1 VSDLGALPTPSLL
14 LDGARVERNVA
25 RMGARIAG
33 LGASLRP
40 HVKTHKSI
48 EVARMQA
55 AAGMRG
61 ITVSTLAEA
70 RAFAAHGFDDITYA
84 VPIERGKFDAV
95 AQMNADGARLAVI
108 TDDVAIPGPL
118 GEAARQ
124 AGVNIDVY
132 LKVDCGYHRCGV
144 DPEGPALPELA
155 QRIGERTHL
164 RFAGILAH
172 AGHSYKAR
180 DAAQIL
186 AVARSERDVMV
197 AAAARLSAGGIAVPV
212 VSIGSTPTAS
222 HIDDLTGVHEVR
234 TGNYAFFDVM
244 QVAIGSCTPDDC
256 ALSVLAAVVHRD
268 VARGKVILDAGGIAL
283 SKDAGIADA
292 DGVTHYGRVLDLEG
306 RDLGLRLTGLSQEHG
321 VVEVRDDALLTRL
334 GVGTRVRVLA
344 NHSCLTAAQH
354 AEYVVCDGP
363 KVVDRWVNHRGW

>member
-1 VSDLGALPTPSLL
+1 MSDLGALPTPSLL
-14 LDGARVERNVA
+14 LDRERVERNVA

-33 LGASLRP
+33 LGAALRP

-48 EVARMQA
+48 EVARLQA

-84 VPIERGKFDAV
+84 VPIERGKFEAV
-95 AQMNADGARLAVI
+95 AAMNASGVRLAVI
-108 TDDVAIPGPL
+108 TDDVVVPGPL

-124 AGVNIDVY
+124 AGVTIDTYV
-132 LKVDCGYHRCGV
+132 KVDCGYHRCGV
-144 DPEGPALPELA
+144 DPEGPALAELA

-180 DAAQIL
+180 GAAQIL

-197 AAAARLSAGGIAVPV
+197 AAAASLAAAGVPVPV
-212 VSIGSTPTAS
+212 VSIGSTPTAV
-222 HIDDLTGVHEVR
+222 HVDHLAGVQEVR

-244 QVAIGSCTPDDC
+244 QVAIGSCMQDDC

-268 VARGKVILDAGGIAL
+268 VARGKVIIDAGGIAL
-283 SKDAGIADA
+283 SKDAGIADP
-292 DGVTHYGRVLDLEG
+292 DGVTHYGRVLDLDG
-306 RDLGLRLTGLSQEHG
+306 RDLGLRVTGLSQEHG

-334 GVGTRVRVLA
+334 GVGSRVRVLV

-354 AEYVVCDGP
+354 AEYVVCDGT

>member
-1 VSDLGALPTPSLL
+1 
-14 LDGARVERNVA
+14 
-25 RMGARIAG
+25 
-33 LGASLRP
+33 
-40 HVKTHKSI
+40 
-48 EVARMQA
+48 MQA

-84 VPIERGKFDAV
+84 VPIERGKFDVV
-95 AQMNADGARLAVI
+95 AQMNADGVRLAVI

-124 AGVNIDVY
+124 AGVTIDVY

-155 QRIGERTHL
+155 RRIGERTHL

-180 DAAQIL
+180 GAAQIL

-197 AAAARLSAGGIAVPV
+197 AAAARLEAAGIAVPV
-212 VSIGSTPTAS
+212 VSIGSTPTAA

-283 SKDAGIADA
+283 SKDAGVADA

-321 VVEVRDDALLTRL
+321 MVEVRDDALLTRL

-344 NHSCLTAAQH
+344 NHSCLTGAQH
-354 AEYVVCDGP
+354 GEYVVCDGP

>member
-1 VSDLGALPTPSLL
+1 MSDLGALPTPSLL

-95 AQMNADGARLAVI
+95 AQMNADGVRLAVI

-124 AGVNIDVY
+124 AGVTIDVY

-155 QRIGERTHL
+155 RRIGERTHL

-180 DAAQIL
+180 GAAQIL

-197 AAAARLSAGGIAVPV
+197 AAAARLEAAGIAVPV
-212 VSIGSTPTAS
+212 VSIGSTPTAA

-283 SKDAGIADA
+283 SKDAGVADA

-321 VVEVRDDALLTRL
+321 MVEVRDDALLTRL

-354 AEYVVCDGP
+354 GEYVVCDGP